1 MQRIRYQEGSLWLYE
16 RKKRDQAWEYR
27 WYETQL
33 DGTRKRRSCF
43 IGTLSEYPTEA
54 AAKKAVAALRANINS
69 ETPRGHIDA
78 ISFETLT
85 QHYRERELSEGSG
98 KTFKT
103 INVNEGYLG
112 RWITPRWSSYRL
124 KDIKSVVVEEW
135 LRSLPLANGSKAKI
149 RNLMH
154 TIFNH
159 AIRWEWHDRNPI
171 SMVRQSSKRQKVPTV
186 LNIEQIKALLEH
198 LKNPGKTAV
207 LLDILTGLRV
217 SELLA
222 LKWSDVDFENL
233 QIHVTRSIAD
243 QHVGP
248 CKTEASQ
255 KPVPLDPEL
264 AEALLMWRRKS
275 PYPMIDDWVFASP
288 ATSGKLPYWSF
299 SIYRTYIK
307 PALKEANITSKVGWH
322 TFRHSYATILKSH
335 GEDVKTVQELLRH
348 ANSSITLNLYAQAVT
363 DIKRSAQS
371 KVARLVF
378 QTGEWPSE
386 KG

>member
-1 MQRIRYQEGSLWLYE
+1 MKRMRYQEGSLRLYE
-16 RKKRDQAWEYR
+16 RKKGEQAWEYR

-33 DGTRKRRSCF
+33 DGSRKRRSCY
-43 IGTLSEYPTEA
+43 IGTSTEYPSEA
-54 AAKKAVAALRANINS
+54 AAKKAVATLRANINS
-69 ETPRGHIDA
+69 ETPRGQLEA

-103 INVNEGYLG
+103 INVNEGYLE

-154 TIFNH
+154 AIFNH
-159 AIRWEWHDRNPI
+159 AIRWEWHDKNPI
-171 SMVRQSSKRQKVPTV
+171 SMVRQSAKRQKVPTV
-186 LNIEQIKALLEH
+186 LNIEQIKSLLEH
-198 LKNPGKTAV
+198 LKDPGKTAV

-255 KPVPLDPEL
+255 KPVPLDSEL
-264 AEALLMWRRKS
+264 AEALLMWRRRS
-275 PYPMIDDWVFASP
+275 PYPTDDDWVFASP
-288 ATSGKLPYWSF
+288 ASSGKLPYWSF
-299 SIYRTYIK
+299 SIFRTYIK
-307 PALKEANITSKVGWH
+307 PALKEAKITSKVGWH

-335 GEDVKTVQELLRH
+335 GEDVKTVQELMRH
-348 ANSSITLNLYAQAVT
+348 ANSAVTLNLYAQAVT

-378 QTGEWPSE
+378 QSGEQLSNE
-386 KG
+386 G

>member
-1 MQRIRYQEGSLWLYE
+1 MKRMRYQEGSIRLYE
-16 RKKRDQAWEYR
+16 RKKGDQAWEYR

-33 DGTRKRRSCF
+33 DGTRRRRSCF
-43 IGTLSEYPTEA
+43 IGTLQEYPTEA
-54 AAKKAVAALRANINS
+54 AAKRAVSALRANINS
-69 ETPRGHIDA
+69 ETPRGQLEA
-78 ISFETLT
+78 VSFGTLM
-85 QHYRERELSEGSG
+85 QHYRERELCEEAG

-103 INVNEGYLG
+103 ISVNEGYLE
-112 RWITPRWSSYRL
+112 RWVRPRWSSYRL
-124 KDIKSVVVEEW
+124 KDIKSVGVEQW

-154 TIFNH
+154 AIFNH

-171 SMVRQSSKRQKVPTV
+171 SMVRQSAKREKIPVV
-186 LNIEQIKALLEH
+186 LSIEQIKALLENM
-198 LKNPGKTAV
+198 KEPGKTAV
-207 LLDILTGLRV
+207 LLAILTGLRV

-222 LKWSDVDFENL
+222 IKWSDVDFENL

-264 AEALLMWRRKS
+264 AEVLLMRRRGS
-275 PYPMIDDWVFASP
+275 AYPMEEDWVFASP
-288 ATSGKLPYWSF
+288 ATGGRLPYWSF
-299 SIYRTYIK
+299 SIFRVYVK
-307 PALKEANITSKVGWH
+307 PALKEAGITGRVGWH

-335 GEDVKTVQELLRH
+335 GEDVKTVQELMRH
-348 ANSSITLNLYAQAVT
+348 ANSSVTLNLYAQAIT
-363 DIKRSAQS
+363 ETKRAAQG

-378 QTGEWPSE
+378 QPAERPS
-386 KG
+386 KT

>member
-1 MQRIRYQEGSLWLYE
+1 MKRMRYQQGSLRLYE
-16 RKKRDQAWEYR
+16 RKKGDQAWEYR

-33 DGTRKRRSCF
+33 DGKRRRRSCY
-43 IGTLSEYPTEA
+43 IGTLIEYPTEA
-54 AAKKAVAALRANINS
+54 SAKRAVNALRANINS
-69 ETPRGHIDA
+69 ETPRGQLEA

-103 INVNEGYLG
+103 INVIEGYLE
-112 RWITPRWSSYRL
+112 RWVTPRWASYRL
-124 KDIKSVVVEEW
+124 KDIKPVVVEEW

-149 RNLMH
+149 RNIMH
-154 TIFNH
+154 AIFNH

-171 SMVRQSSKRQKVPTV
+171 SMVRQSAKRQRVPTV

-198 LKNPGKTAV
+198 LQEPGKTAV

-233 QIHVTRSIAD
+233 EINVTKSIAD

-275 PYPMIDDWVFASP
+275 PYPMDDNWVFASP
-288 ATSGKLPYWSF
+288 AKGGKLPYWSF

-307 PALKEANITSKVGWH
+307 PALKEAKITSKVGWH

-335 GEDVKTVQELLRH
+335 GEDVKTVQELMRH
-348 ANSSITLNLYAQAVT
+348 ANSAVTLNLYAQAVT

-378 QTGEWPSE
+378 QGRTDPSNE
-386 KG
+386 N